1 MAYGGRLDRAGAR
14 TVAVPGGFPSAVPP
28 RPSGGTLQ
36 EAETTQTSPGA
47 GYDLISISRYPSAG
61 AANQALT
68 GYDGASRSAGFDEKG
83 SFSGSG
89 TTSQSW
95 MSADRAV
102 SITVGPFGSSPA
114 SALALT
120 LQRVA
125 PGSTSG

>member
-47 GYDLISISRYPSAG
+47 GYDLICRHPSAG

-89 TTSQSW
+89 TTAQSW
-95 MSADRAV
+95 MSADWAV
-102 SITVGPFGSSPA
+102 SITVGPFGSSSA